1 TLEIFGTGVLGVT
14 LQCARCHNHK
24 FDPILQKDYYSMQAV
39 FSGVQYG
46 ERMMPKENNEAAKHT
61 LVQLEKKVQSMSRE
75 LDALKLISSK
85 LKAERTVNSIKR
97 EAVNALGNTEIF
109 DEIQTKY
116 VRFTVRRTNNG
127 SQPCIDELRVFNTEG
142 QNVALAK
149 NGASPESSGNLKGYQ
164 IHKLAHINDGKDGNS
179 RSWISDIAGT
189 GWVKINFAKASKI
202 NRIEWARD
210 REGKFSD
217 RLAIDYIIEH
227 SLDGQSWHK
236 IASSED
242 REPYGGAVAAKDA
255 FLAFLSDKDAERGRN
270 LIQNLQR
277 TRNEISSYR
286 NGAKAWVAKFAKPGK
301 THRLYRGDPMAK
313 REVVAPDTLKILGS
327 LKMSE
332 DEDEQQRRFKLAQS
346 IASKKNPLT
355 ARVMVNRL
363 WQFVFGVGIV
373 DTPSDLGTNGTDPSH
388 SQLLDWLA
396 SEFMQKDWSIK
407 HMLSLILYSDTF
419 RQSSRPRDEALKI
432 DAGSRY
438 LWRFP
443 PRRLEAEAIRDSIL
457 AVAGTLDLNMGGPGF
472 YLLDVDRENVVHY
485 HPKEKTGPGEW
496 RRMIYMFKIR
506 QEQDLIFGAFDCPDG
521 NQVIPE
527 RSRSTTPIQALN
539 LFNSHFMVQQ
549 SGKMADKLLKEAG
562 NSVEEQVRTAYQL
575 YYGRPALVEE
585 INDATEF
592 VRDYSL
598 ADFCRAMF
606 NSNEF
611 LFTF

>member
-1 TLEIFGTGVLGVT
+1 MVIPEVS
-14 LQCARCHNHK
+14 
-24 FDPILQKDYYSMQAV
+24 D
-39 FSGVQYG
+39 
-46 ERMMPKENNEAAKHT
+46 
-61 LVQLEKKVQSMSRE
+61 
-75 LDALKLISSK
+75 
-85 LKAERTVNSIKR
+85 TV
-97 EAVNALGNTEIF
+97 
-109 DEIQTKY
+109 
-116 VRFTVRRTNNG
+116 
-127 SQPCIDELRVFNTEG
+127 
-142 QNVALAK
+142 
-149 NGASPESSGNLKGYQ
+149 
-164 IHKLAHINDGKDGNS
+164 
-179 RSWISDIAGT
+179 GT
-189 GWVKINFAKASKI
+189 GWVKIDFAKASKI

-210 REGKFSD
+210 REGNFSD

-236 IASSED
+236 ITSSED

-255 FLAFLSDKDAERGRN
+255 FLAFLSDKDAGRGRK
-270 LIQNLQR
+270 LILNLQR

-286 NGAKAWVAKFAKPGK
+286 NGSKAWVAKFEKPGK

-327 LKMSE
+327 LEMSE
-332 DEDEQQRRFKLAQS
+332 DEDEQQRRLKLAQS

-373 DTPSDLGTNGTDPSH
+373 DTPSDLGANGTGPTH
-388 SQLLDWLA
+388 PQLLDWLA
-396 SEFMQKDWSIK
+396 SEFMRNDWSIK
-407 HMLSLILYSDTF
+407 HILSLILCSDTF

-485 HPKEKTGPGEW
+485 HPKEKTGPEEW

-539 LFNSHFMVQQ
+539 LFNSHFMIQQ
-549 SGKMADKLLKEAG
+549 SGKMADKLLQEAG
-562 NSVEEQVRTAYQL
+562 DSVEEQVRTAYQL

-585 INDATEF
+585 INDATAF
-592 VRDYSL
+592 VRDHSL